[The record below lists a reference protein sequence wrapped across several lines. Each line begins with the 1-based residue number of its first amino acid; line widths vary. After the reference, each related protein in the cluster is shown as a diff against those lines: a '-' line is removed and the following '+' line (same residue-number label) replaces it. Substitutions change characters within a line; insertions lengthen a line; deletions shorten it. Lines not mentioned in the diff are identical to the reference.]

1 MDVIPAMD
9 NIHLSHLSRPQLVN
23 LLLRIVDLLAQ
34 PLPQTEQPLHQGQ
47 VMHAPPRLEPH
58 DASIDP
64 WNEPELSQPATAT
77 NPEVRCPRP
86 MHGSTY
92 GGALNPGATAFY
104 PMVPGT
110 TCSEIWWYLVTTTS
124 MISAVYTQAF
134 LDAFAS
140 LEIEP
145 WAGIEMDVAWGQT
158 TLRFGLHRP
167 SVTGPIFVYRV
178 CTALR
183 QDTPTRMQV
192 LSHADL
198 SPDQLLS
205 AIAGQHPDL
214 RDTWADGGWQLCAID
229 ATRGHSR
236 DRSLMHPCY
245 ILIQVDD
252 YWVFNHRPHGLLELV
267 LGSLDLS
274 FPCVLPQMINFPV
287 LQAFLSPLL
296 PQGLSCLSLQMW
308 HNGAA
313 VDYQLVSCFNGFF
326 IQIIV
331 EVNNILMENIRL
343 AAPLIIPHL
352 HIDQMVLTDPQ
363 LLQVTAFV
371 PGGDTLISSRSLTM
385 TEKRNRVFTI
395 LDSVLRQRFADMRN
409 VGFLLLTAHPSS
421 KWMDPAFSPQKEK
434 VVVVYSD
441 DVLQGSA
448 SVLLRLS
455 LPPHDAEGAI
465 YVRRRLRL
473 RYLIRQ
479 LGISLLCGDA
489 GAECLCY
496 VNGME
501 LSNDREM
508 AVDDAAFIH
517 CWGLPAAD
525 SEEADLIT
533 IGDSISQHS
542 VDVHMPVS
550 EFALTSPCD
559 H

>member
-1 MDVIPAMD
+1 M
-9 NIHLSHLSRPQLVN
+9 
-23 LLLRIVDLLAQ
+23 
-34 PLPQTEQPLHQGQ
+34 
-47 VMHAPPRLEPH
+47 
-58 DASIDP
+58 
-64 WNEPELSQPATAT
+64 
-77 NPEVRCPRP
+77 
-86 MHGSTY
+86 
-92 GGALNPGATAFY
+92 
-104 PMVPGT
+104 
-110 TCSEIWWYLVTTTS
+110 TTTS
-124 MISAVYTQAF
+124 MISAAYTQAF

-140 LEIEP
+140 LGIEP

-313 VDYQLVSCFNGFF
+313 VD
-326 IQIIV
+326 
-331 EVNNILMENIRL
+331 
-343 AAPLIIPHL
+343 
-352 HIDQMVLTDPQ
+352 
-363 LLQVTAFV
+363 
-371 PGGDTLISSRSLTM
+371 RSLW
-385 TEKRNRVFTI
+385 R
-395 LDSVLRQRFADMRN
+395 
-409 VGFLLLTAHPSS
+409 
-421 KWMDPAFSPQKEK
+421 
-434 VVVVYSD
+434 
-441 DVLQGSA
+441 
-448 SVLLRLS
+448 
-455 LPPHDAEGAI
+455 
-465 YVRRRLRL
+465 
-473 RYLIRQ
+473 
-479 LGISLLCGDA
+479 
-489 GAECLCY
+489 
-496 VNGME
+496 
-501 LSNDREM
+501 
-508 AVDDAAFIH
+508 
-517 CWGLPAAD
+517 
-525 SEEADLIT
+525 
-533 IGDSISQHS
+533 
-542 VDVHMPVS
+542 
-550 EFALTSPCD
+550 
-559 H
+559 

>member
-1 MDVIPAMD
+1 MTLD
-9 NIHLSHLSRPQLVN
+9 
-23 LLLRIVDLLAQ
+23 
-34 PLPQTEQPLHQGQ
+34 
-47 VMHAPPRLEPH
+47 
-58 DASIDP
+58 
-64 WNEPELSQPATAT
+64 
-77 NPEVRCPRP
+77 
-86 MHGSTY
+86 
-92 GGALNPGATAFY
+92 
-104 PMVPGT
+104 
-110 TCSEIWWYLVTTTS
+110 WWYLVITIS
-124 MISAVYTQAF
+124 MISAAYTQAF

-140 LEIEP
+140 LGIEP
-145 WAGIEMDVAWGQT
+145 WAGIEMDIAWGQT

-183 QDTPTRMQV
+183 QETPTRMQV

-245 ILIQVDD
+245 VLIRADD
-252 YWVFNHRPHGLLELV
+252 YWAFNHRPHGLLELV

-296 PQGLSCLSLQMW
+296 PHGLSCLSLQMW

-313 VDYQLVSCFNGFF
+313 VDYHLVSCFNGFF
-326 IQIIV
+326 IQVVV

-343 AAPLIIPHL
+343 AAPLIIPQL
-352 HIDQMVLTDPQ
+352 HIDQMVLTGPQ

-395 LDSVLRQRFADMRN
+395 LDSGLRQRFADMRS
-409 VGFLLLTAHPSS
+409 VGYLLLTAHPSS

-441 DVLQGSA
+441 EVLQGSA

-479 LGISLLCGDA
+479 LGISILCGDA

-517 CWGLPAAD
+517 CWGVPAVD

-533 IGDSISQHS
+533 IGDSVSQHS
-542 VDVHMPVS
+542 MDAHMPVN
-550 EFALTSPCD
+550 ELVLTSPCEHQRD
-559 H
+559 GASS

>member
-1 MDVIPAMD
+1 MLFTTPDVISHSLSV
-9 NIHLSHLSRPQLVN
+9 HLSPFDGVESCPHVELTLINTSAHLVLWYNGTGSC
-23 LLLRIVDLLAQ
+23 I
-34 PLPQTEQPLHQGQ
+34 PLPI
-47 VMHAPPRLEPH
+47 
-58 DASIDP
+58 S
-64 WNEPELSQPATAT
+64 ELTIFRIFIGMNLA
-77 NPEVRCPRP
+77 
-86 MHGSTY
+86 
-92 GGALNPGATAFY
+92 
-104 PMVPGT
+104 
-110 TCSEIWWYLVTTTS
+110 WWYLVTTTS
-124 MISAVYTQAF
+124 MISAAYTQAF

-140 LEIEP
+140 LGIEP

-326 IQIIV
+326 IQVVV

-343 AAPLIIPHL
+343 AAPLIIPQL

-421 KWMDPAFSPQKEK
+421 KWMDSAFSPQKEK

-473 RYLIRQ
+473 VLSASVSPTWSFDAV
-479 LGISLLCGDA
+479 LMVLFSKPWPCSLLYSVLFSKQLLAFSCDRLKPHA
-489 GAECLCY
+489 NPLGASFPRKHFPRLLLPFARISFSACHPWIMY
-496 VNGME
+496 V
-501 LSNDREM
+501 LQ
-508 AVDDAAFIH
+508 
-517 CWGLPAAD
+517 GLQGQGHLPLFQRVGGLAR
-525 SEEADLIT
+525 
-533 IGDSISQHS
+533 
-542 VDVHMPVS
+542 
-550 EFALTSPCD
+550 
-559 H
+559 